1 MMAALGLFVF
11 MLKTT
16 PYQSFQHKQNW
27 RHAFNSRVGARPAW
41 QFIGPDNDTITLTGD
56 LYPELTGG
64 SLSLTALK
72 LMADSGKAWSLIDG
86 SGSIYGMFVIESI
99 DETKTEFM
107 SGGTPRKISFT
118 LTLRRVDNDLSE
130 MLGDLQ
136 EQFSDIQKNMPT
148 YQKEFSA
155 WADKGIDKAKGVF
168 SDLKDKGV
176 DKARELFS

>member
-16 PYQSFQHKQNW
+16 PYQSFQHKKSW

-41 QFIGPDNDTITLTGD
+41 QFVGSDNDTITLSGE

-64 SLSLTALK
+64 SLSLAALT

-107 SGGTPRKISFT
+107 SGGAARKISFT
-118 LTLRRVDNDLSE
+118 LTLRRVDNNLFE

-136 EQFSDIQKNMPT
+136 EQLSDIK
-148 YQKEFSA
+148 
-155 WADKGIDKAKGVF
+155 DKLPKSMKDLEVLKDQAVDKVKGVF
-168 SDLKDKGV
+168 S
-176 DKARELFS
+176 

>member
-16 PYQSFQHKQNW
+16 PYQSFQHKQSW

-41 QFIGPDNDTITLTGD
+41 QFIGPDNDTVTLSGE

-72 LMADSGKAWSLIDG
+72 LMADSGKAWSFIDG
-86 SGSIYGMFVIESI
+86 SGAIYGMFVIESI

-107 SGGTPRKISFT
+107 SGGAARKISFT
-118 LTLRRVDNDLSE
+118 LTLRRVDNNLLE

-136 EQFSDIQKNMPT
+136 EQLSEIRNQLPKSLDELYKLKDQ
-148 YQKEFSA
+148 A
-155 WADKGIDKAKGVF
+155 IDKVKGAF
-168 SDLKDKGV
+168 S
-176 DKARELFS
+176 

>member
-16 PYQSFQHKQNW
+16 PYQSFQHKQSW

-41 QFIGPDNDTITLTGD
+41 QFVGSDNDTITLSGE

-72 LMADSGKAWSLIDG
+72 LMADSGKAWSFIDG
-86 SGSIYGMFVIESI
+86 CGSIYGMFVIESI

-107 SGGTPRKISFT
+107 LDGAPRKISFT
-118 LTLRRVDNDLSE
+118 LTLRRVDNNLFE

-136 EQFSDIQKNMPT
+136 DQLSDIKDKLSRSQSK
-148 YQKEFSA
+148 FSE
-155 WADKGIDKAKGVF
+155 
-168 SDLKDKGV
+168 LKDQTNG
-176 DKARELFS
+176 

>member
-16 PYQSFQHKQNW
+16 PYQTFQHKQSW

-41 QFIGPDNDTITLTGD
+41 QFIGSDNDTITLSGE

-64 SLSLTALK
+64 SLSLTVLTF
-72 LMADSGKAWSLIDG
+72 MADSGKAWSFIDG
-86 SGSIYGMFVIESI
+86 SGMIYGMFVIESI

-107 SGGTPRKISFT
+107 SGGAARKISFT
-118 LTLRRVDNDLSE
+118 LTLRRVDNNLFE

-136 EQFSDIQKNMPT
+136 TQLSDF
-148 YQKEFSA
+148 KEEVVDSV
-155 WADKGIDKAKGVF
+155 KGVF
-168 SDLKDKGV
+168 S
-176 DKARELFS
+176 

>member
-16 PYQSFQHKQNW
+16 PYQSFQHKQSW

-41 QFIGPDNDTITLTGD
+41 QFVGSDNDTITLSGE

-72 LMADSGKAWSLIDG
+72 LMADSGKAWSFIDG
-86 SGSIYGMFVIESI
+86 SGAIYGMFVIESI

-107 SGGTPRKISFT
+107 SGGAARKISFT
-118 LTLRRVDNDLSE
+118 LTLRRVDNNLFE

-136 EQFSDIQKNMPT
+136 DQLSDIK
-148 YQKEFSA
+148 KELPNLSKKI
-155 WADKGIDKAKGVF
+155 ADFNNEV
-168 SDLKDKGV
+168 V
-176 DKARELFS
+176 DKVKGAFS

>member
-16 PYQSFQHKQNW
+16 PYQSFQHKQSW

-41 QFIGPDNDTITLTGD
+41 QFVGPDNDTITLSGD

-64 SLSLTALK
+64 SLSLMALK

-86 SGSIYGMFVIESI
+86 SGAIYGMFVIESI

-107 SGGTPRKISFT
+107 SGGKPRKISFT
-118 LTLRRVDNDLSE
+118 LTLRRVDNNLFE

-136 EQFSDIQKNMPT
+136 DQLSDMKD
-148 YQKEFSA
+148 SVS
-155 WADKGIDKAKGVF
+155 KGIDKL
-168 SDLKDKGV
+168 SEIKDQAV
-176 DKARELFS
+176 DKVKGIFS

>member
-16 PYQSFQHKQNW
+16 PYQSFQHKQSW

-41 QFIGPDNDTITLTGD
+41 QFVGPDNDTVTLSGD

-64 SLSLTALK
+64 SLSLIALK

-86 SGSIYGMFVIESI
+86 SGAIYGMFVIESI
-99 DETKTEFM
+99 DQTKTEFM
-107 SGGTPRKISFT
+107 SGGAPRKISFT
-118 LTLRRVDNDLSE
+118 LTLRRVDNNLLE

-136 EQFSDIQKNMPT
+136 QQLTDIKGKMPNSWDELSKLKDDGIKT
-148 YQKEFSA
+148 VKEF
-155 WADKGIDKAKGVF
+155 F
-168 SDLKDKGV
+168 S
-176 DKARELFS
+176 

>member
-16 PYQSFQHKQNW
+16 PYQSFQHKQSW

-41 QFIGPDNDTITLTGD
+41 QFVGSDNDTITLSGE

-72 LMADSGKAWSLIDG
+72 LMADSGKAWSFIDG

-107 SGGTPRKISFT
+107 SGGAPRKISFT
-118 LTLRRVDNDLSE
+118 LTLRRVDNNLFE

-136 EQFSDIQKNMPT
+136 DQLSDIKDKLSKPLS
-148 YQKEFSA
+148 KFSE
-155 WADKGIDKAKGVF
+155 
-168 SDLKDKGV
+168 LKDQTNG
-176 DKARELFS
+176 

>member
-16 PYQSFQHKQNW
+16 PYQSFQHKQSW

-41 QFIGPDNDTITLTGD
+41 QFVGPDNDTVTLSGD

-86 SGSIYGMFVIESI
+86 SGAIYGMFVIESI

-107 SGGTPRKISFT
+107 SGGAPRKISFT
-118 LTLRRVDNDLSE
+118 LTLRRVDNNLLE

-136 EQFSDIQKNMPT
+136 QQLMDIKGKMPNSWDDLSKLKDDGIKT
-148 YQKEFSA
+148 VKEF
-155 WADKGIDKAKGVF
+155 F
-168 SDLKDKGV
+168 S
-176 DKARELFS
+176 

>member
-16 PYQSFQHKQNW
+16 PYQSFQYKQSW

-41 QFIGPDNDTITLTGD
+41 QFIGSDNDTVTLSGE

-64 SLSLTALK
+64 SLSLTALT
-72 LMADSGKAWSLIDG
+72 LMADRGKAWSFIDG
-86 SGSIYGMFVIESI
+86 SGAIYGMFVIESI

-107 SGGTPRKISFT
+107 SGGAARKISFT
-118 LTLRRVDNDLSE
+118 LTLRRVDNNLFE

-136 EQFSDIQKNMPT
+136 DQLSDIKGKPPT
-148 YQKEFSA
+148 SLDKPSGLTRKAIGEIKEHPN
-155 WADKGIDKAKGVF
+155 
-168 SDLKDKGV
+168 
-176 DKARELFS
+176 ARS

>member
-16 PYQSFQHKQNW
+16 PYQSFQHKQSW

-41 QFIGPDNDTITLTGD
+41 QFVGSDNDTITLSGE

-72 LMADSGKAWSLIDG
+72 LMADSGKAWSFIDG
-86 SGSIYGMFVIESI
+86 SGAIYGMFVIESI

-107 SGGTPRKISFT
+107 SGGAARKISFT
-118 LTLRRVDNDLSE
+118 LTLRRVDNNLFE

-136 EQFSDIQKNMPT
+136 DQLSNIKKELPNLPKKISDFKN
-148 YQKEFSA
+148 
-155 WADKGIDKAKGVF
+155 DVVNKAKGVF
-168 SDLKDKGV
+168 S
-176 DKARELFS
+176 

>member
-16 PYQSFQHKQNW
+16 PYQSFQHKQSW

-41 QFIGPDNDTITLTGD
+41 QFVGPDNDTVTLSGD

-86 SGSIYGMFVIESI
+86 SGAIYGMFVIESI

-107 SGGTPRKISFT
+107 SGGAPRKISFT
-118 LTLRRVDNDLSE
+118 LTLRRVDNNLLE

-136 EQFSDIQKNMPT
+136 QQLTDIKGKMPNSWDDLS
-148 YQKEFSA
+148 K
-155 WADKGIDKAKGVF
+155 
-168 SDLKDKGV
+168 LKDDGIKTV
-176 DKARELFS
+176 KELFS

>member
-16 PYQSFQHKQNW
+16 PYQTFQYKQSW

-41 QFIGPDNDTITLTGD
+41 QFVGSDNDTITLSGE

-72 LMADSGKAWSLIDG
+72 LMADSGKAWSFIDG
-86 SGSIYGMFVIESI
+86 SGSIYGMFIIESI

-107 SGGTPRKISFT
+107 SGGAARKISFT
-118 LTLRRVDNDLSE
+118 LTLRRVDNNLFE

-136 EQFSDIQKNMPT
+136 DQLSDIK
-148 YQKEFSA
+148 KELPNLPKKISDFNNEVV
-155 WADKGIDKAKGVF
+155 DKVKGVF
-168 SDLKDKGV
+168 S
-176 DKARELFS
+176 